1 MALPWSKFP
10 IKVASNRALSPA
22 ARLVYSAVV
31 YHATGNPG
39 RPVGAPKLAELAGV
53 SRSTAQLA
61 LKDLERVGLLTG
73 HRQGSGKATFWEIP
87 TVEVCG
93 CPETYRR
100 TCPNSGRCL
109 PATGQVACRL
119 AASYLAA
126 VGQVNGG
133 DHKRERDSEREDN
146 ALSPDTIQL
155 GEEIRSR
162 TGLHLSRKQLAFLEP
177 AFRSGVPLGLALEL
191 AGTWAVTESPWGFA
205 GRLQAAWGEVV
216 NDARALGVSRQN
228 GVPHGLPAERVERVR
243 RHGKPE
249 HVQWAFGEGERG

>member
-1 MALPWSKFP
+1 MALPWFP
-10 IKVASNRALSPA
+10 LPASLVQDG
-22 ARLVYSAVV
+22 RLTRSQVVVLWAVRKL
-31 YHATGNPG
+31 TKELPG
-39 RPVGAPKLAELAGV
+39 KPVGAPGIARVAGV
-53 SRSTAQLA
+53 ATSTAQIALA
-61 LKDLERVGLLTG
+61 RLIEVGLLRKEGRGNGLAAFYT
-73 HRQGSGKATFWEIP
+73 
-87 TVEVCG
+87 EVPQEVHQ
-93 CPETYRR
+93 CPAEFRR

-109 PATGQVACRL
+109 PAVGEVGCRL
-119 AASYLAA
+119 AASYLAII
-126 VGQVNGG
+126 GRVNGG
-133 DHKRERDSEREDN
+133 DHKRERDSEREDS